1 MLPQSKSAADKRPPR
16 PERDDRDLALSR
28 MKASVRMHNMAAV
41 FDEAQRVAAN
51 IAMLPFC

>member
-28 MKASVRMHNMAAV
+28 MKASVGMHNMAAV